1 MPSPQ
6 TKPFAQEATELTER
20 GFSVLS
26 ISSCKM
32 NRLLRSARSTRARV
46 LSGTNS
52 TVESRFRP
60 ATFHP
65 MSVQEIEKAIE
76 RLSDEEVAEL
86 RAWLFDRQI
95 ARDAAAGRLDSLA
108 DEALNEARSG
118 RTRPL

>member
-1 MPSPQ
+1 
-6 TKPFAQEATELTER
+6 
-20 GFSVLS
+20 
-26 ISSCKM
+26 
-32 NRLLRSARSTRARV
+32 
-46 LSGTNS
+46 
-52 TVESRFRP
+52 
-60 ATFHP
+60 

-108 DEALNEARSG
+108 DEALKEAHSG